1 MDIPWPVRIARAP
14 MTGQDFSKESGLH
27 LTKHEIQNRVAVNY
41 EEELVP
47 KYSWAA
53 KKIFNTEEHRG

>member
-1 MDIPWPVRIARAP
+1 